1 MNPTRQAGNGTA
13 GRAATALVVV
23 AALFGISACAMSPTD
38 LPLPGTRVSGESYSL
53 EIEFTSVLNLP
64 ARSKVLADGSKVGVL
79 RSVGI
84 IGNPGTPKA
93 VATVDIEAGARLPV
107 GTRAELTQAT
117 VMGDLYISLTRPPA
131 DQSQEYLQNGDVI
144 DLSHT
149 EVTPQV
155 EDLLAGIAS
164 LANGGTIE
172 KLQRTINDANKAFPE
187 QVEERDRGIE
197 VLRAIVA
204 RFAGSQPSL
213 DELIDG
219 IASIAQTL
227 NDEGPRLAFSLEVGP
242 KRVTGAVSA
251 FLGLTNV
258 LGALGPNVVPIGELV
273 IPNED
278 TLFSLVRVV
287 NPLVASFSRLDST
300 APDDLAKLDS
310 IINSQLTPLVQNPS
324 VNIVDFTTETGR
336 GAAGA
341 DLTAA
346 TIDTLRMIG
355 AVR

>member
-1 MNPTRQAGNGTA
+1 MN
-13 GRAATALVVV
+13 
-23 AALFGISACAMSPTD
+23 PTD
-38 LPLPGTRVSGESYSL
+38 LPLPGTRVGGESYSL
-53 EIEFTSVLNLP
+53 TIEFTSVLNLP

-84 IGNPGTPKA
+84 EGNAGRPKA

-117 VMGDLYISLTRPPA
+117 VMGDLYISLTRPREA
-131 DQSQEYLQNGDVI
+131 QNAASLQDGDVI
-144 DLSHT
+144 DLSRT

-155 EDLLAGIAS
+155 EDLLAGIAA

-172 KLQRTINDANKAFPE
+172 KLQRTVNDANKAFPDK
-187 QVEERDRGIE
+187 VEERDSGVR

-213 DELIDG
+213 GELIDG
-219 IASIAQTL
+219 VASIAKTL
-227 NDEGPRLAFSLEVGP
+227 DNDGPKLAFSLDVGP

-258 LGALGPNVVPIGELV
+258 LGALGPNVVPIGELLV
-273 IPNED
+273 PRQE
-278 TLFSLVRVV
+278 TLFSLVRIV
-287 NPLVASFSRLDST
+287 NPLVASMTRLDST
-300 APDDLAKLDS
+300 APDDLAKLDK
-310 IINSQLTPLVQNPS
+310 IINSQVSPLLKNPS
-324 VNIVDFTTETGR
+324 VNIVDFTTTDGH
-336 GAAGA
+336 GASAGT
-341 DLTAA
+341 DRTAA
-346 TIDTLRMIG
+346 TISVLRMIG